1 MNLIRPIITSLLI
14 VYVRIRI
21 INTIFS
27 QKKIQLAISL
37 KVFGLATVIVGSLFI
52 YKYILGFFGQSEL
65 ALTNI
70 VNVKSLIFFVVYC
83 TIFTVIITIFFQNR
97 YKKILQIIL
106 IWSIFFIG
114 IAYGG
119 YFTWINLLILYY
131 LVAAYAEEYMKY
143 SWGNNL
149 FLANQET
156 NESNMI
162 FFCIL
167 VGLWFSAVE
176 NILYTVSSIINHDS
190 INIMNLIIGRGLVS
204 TLIHIVSTA
213 LIAFIVIKSKRK
225 QGILL
230 PIILGIMGWFW
241 LHSLYNIS
249 LQYNLTYI
257 TIPLV
262 IVTIFLLT
270 YLTFQSDIIY
280 SSTTK

>member
-1 MNLIRPIITSLLI
+1 MNIILSIITSLLI
-14 VYVRIRI
+14 IYVRIRI

-27 QKKIQLAISL
+27 QKKIKLAITL
-37 KVFGLATVIVGSLFI
+37 KVLWLATAIVGSLFI

-65 ALTNI
+65 ALTPIINI
-70 VNVKSLIFFVVYC
+70 KSLILFVVYC
-83 TIFTVIITIFFQNR
+83 TSATILITIFFRNR

-143 SWGNNL
+143 TWGTNM
-149 FLANQET
+149 FLANKET

-167 VGLWFSAVE
+167 VWLWFSVVE
-176 NILYTVSSIINHDS
+176 NILYTVNSLINHES
-190 INIMNLIIGRGLVS
+190 VNILNIVIGRGLVS

-213 LIAFIVIKSKRK
+213 LIAFIIIKAKK
-225 QGILL
+225 IHGIII
-230 PIILGIMGWFW
+230 PTILGIMGWFW
-241 LHSLYNIS
+241 LHSIYNIS
-249 LQYNLTYI
+249 LQYNLTYV
-257 TIPLV
+257 TIPMVVLAL
-262 IVTIFLLT
+262 FLMT

-280 SSTTK
+280 SSSSK